1 MNSTTTEPVPTVM
14 IVEDAPEFV
23 QLVEASLTR
32 DGSYRIEVATNG
44 LDAIDLARKVEP
56 DVVILDLGLPGVDG
70 IEVCREIRTF
80 SDAYILML
88 TARAE
93 EVDRLVGLAVGADDY
108 VTKPFSAR
116 ELAARVQVLLRRPR
130 VSKAADDR
138 GAPSDMV
145 EIGAMRIDLPAREVV
160 VDDQPAVLRAT
171 ERALRKHGFRVT
183 GTTSPFRALE
193 LLAEESFDVSVCDV
207 RMPELSGPELMLQ
220 ARQNGIDVPY
230 LFLTGHVDD
239 ETGERID
246 APAERVITKPVL
258 PATLAF
264 RIRTLVDSESAAPR
278 NVTGDTVGDL

>member
-1 MNSTTTEPVPTVM
+1 MGKLSSSTDQLAGMNSTTTEPVPTVM

-160 VDDQPAVLRAT
+160 VDDQPVQLT
-171 ERALRKHGFRVT
+171 KIEFD
-183 GTTSPFRALE
+183 
-193 LLAEESFDVSVCDV
+193 LL
-207 RMPELSGPELMLQ
+207 
-220 ARQNGIDVPY
+220 
-230 LFLTGHVDD
+230 
-239 ETGERID
+239 
-246 APAERVITKPVL
+246 
-258 PATLAF
+258 ATLASRPGMVF
-264 RIRTLVDSESAAPR
+264 TRQVLLEAVWGIDW
-278 NVTGDTVGDL
+278 VGDDHLVSVHIANLRKKIDRDGTDRVTTVRGVGYRLNAAS